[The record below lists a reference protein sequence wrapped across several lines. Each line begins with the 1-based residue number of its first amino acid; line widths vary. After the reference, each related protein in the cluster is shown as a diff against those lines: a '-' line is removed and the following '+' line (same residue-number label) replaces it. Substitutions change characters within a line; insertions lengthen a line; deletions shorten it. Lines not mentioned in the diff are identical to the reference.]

1 MMMDDD
7 DDERETSR
15 ARTHHPSSSDDPNLA
30 LAIETTIDDR
40 CERRIAV
47 RAQTSFSPDR
57 WKTILKVHDSKR
69 EGASPEDEKTIAM
82 SYRVTR
88 SPIVSRV
95 SVCIVRV
102 CVCVYVQTVRET
114 DDTPRYSWVLGFRV

>member
-1 MMMDDD
+1 MMMMMMN
-7 DDERETSR
+7 ERTK
-15 ARTHHPSSSDDPNLA
+15 DDPNLA

-69 EGASPEDEKTIAM
+69 EGRKELRPRTKK
-82 SYRVTR
+82 R
-88 SPIVSRV
+88 SRCRIVLRDLPSLVSRV

-102 CVCVYVQTVRET
+102 CVCANSSRN
-114 DDTPRYSWVLGFRV
+114 G